1 MRSFVAG
8 FRATFVAGLVVVV
21 PAVATFLTLRFLFRS
36 VDGLLA
42 PLVSTALGVDVP
54 GLGALATLG
63 VVLLAGLL
71 VKSYLGRR
79 LVALGDQAVTHI
91 PVVRA
96 IYKASREIV
105 QTATLS
111 RRQVFRD
118 VVLLEYP
125 RREVY
130 SYGFVTAY
138 LSRVDDRDGTKD
150 LANVFIPGP
159 PVPTTGALV
168 AVPVEQLVY
177 LDISV
182 EDALKLV
189 LSGGM
194 VAPPRLKT
202 RLGGGPAPEGES
214 KDEPRLSGTEISNR

>member
-1 MRSFVAG
+1 MRSVVTG
-8 FRATFVAGLVVVV
+8 FRATFVAGLVVTV

-42 PLVSTALGVDVP
+42 PLVAAALGVAVP
-54 GLGALATLG
+54 GLGALSTLG

-79 LVALGDQAVTHI
+79 LVAVGDRAITRI

-96 IYKASREIV
+96 IYKASRDIV
-105 QTATLS
+105 ETATLT

-125 RREVY
+125 RREIY

-138 LSRVDDRDGTKD
+138 TSRAEEGGPRE

-168 AVPVEQLVY
+168 AVPVEQLIY

-182 EDALKLV
+182 EEALKLV

-194 VAPPRLKT
+194 VAPPLLRTKP
-202 RLGGGPAPEGES
+202 RGHRGGGGPGGEVES
-214 KDEPRLSGTEISNR
+214 TG